1 MPPAARWLRLA
12 RFLVLV
18 GWPATGLSAQ
28 APGYSAPYSPPPA
41 PPAPGSGPTVK
52 VGGYIQA
59 RETWRDDSKLTA
71 TLNRA
76 RISAEGGLVAGFSYR
91 IMAEY
96 ESGGTASTAASVSLR
111 DAYIRWTRGDFSVV
125 AGQYKTP
132 FSPEYITSITLIET
146 ADRSTVVDSLATKR
160 DIGVMAQY
168 SYRGYVVLYGGIFN
182 GEGQNRIVNV
192 DSSSLVVG
200 RVAVRPLGPI
210 TLGTNVAAY
219 GGDST
224 RYGLDAD
231 IEYRGAAL
239 KAEYLWQDHHVDAPV
254 DQGWYVQGTYRV
266 LPWVQLVLKQEKFE
280 RDALSLSRRV
290 IATTGGIN
298 VELAASRIRL
308 LANYVSRKIGTPGV
322 RRNTVITQAQVRF

>member
-1 MPPAARWLRLA
+1 MPRVGRSLRLA
-12 RFLVLV
+12 GLLLLVSTPWRFL
-18 GWPATGLSAQ
+18 AAQ
-28 APGYSAPYSPPPA
+28 AGQGYPPPPA
-41 PPAPGSGPTVK
+41 QGGGPTVK

-59 RETWRDDSKLTA
+59 RETWREDSKLTA

-76 RISAEGGLVAGFSYR
+76 RIFAEGSLTAGFSYR
-91 IMAEY
+91 VMGEY
-96 ESGGTASTAASVSLR
+96 ESGGSASTAASVSLR
-111 DAYIRWTRGDFSVV
+111 DAYIRWTRGDFTVT

-132 FSPEYITSITLIET
+132 FSPEYITSITQIET

-168 SYRGYVVLYGGIFN
+168 AYRSYLTVQGGVFN

-200 RVAVRPLGPI
+200 RVAVRPLALL

-224 RYGLDAD
+224 RYGVDAD
-231 IEYRGAAL
+231 VEYRGASL
-239 KAEYLWQDHHVDAPV
+239 KGEFLWQNQHLDAPV
-254 DQGWYVQGTYRV
+254 DQGWYGQAAYRV
-266 LPWVQLVLKQEKFE
+266 LPWVQLVLKQEKFQ

-290 IATTGGIN
+290 VATTGGVN
-298 VELAASRIRL
+298 LEFAASRIRL
-308 LANYVSRKIGTPGV
+308 LANYVSRRIGTPGI
-322 RRNTVITQAQVRF
+322 RRSTLITQLQVRF

>member
-1 MPPAARWLRLA
+1 MLPVGRSLRLTG
-12 RFLVLV
+12 FLLLI
-18 GWPATGLSAQ
+18 GSPWRQLGAQ
-28 APGYSAPYSPPPA
+28 AGQYPPPPA
-41 PPAPGSGPTVK
+41 QGGGPTVR

-59 RETWRDDSKLTA
+59 RETWREDSKLTA

-76 RISAEGGLVAGFSYR
+76 RIFAEGSLTAGFSYR

-96 ESGGTASTAASVSLR
+96 ESGGTASTAATVSLR
-111 DAYIRWTRGDFSVV
+111 DAYIRWTRGDFSVT

-132 FSPEYITSITLIET
+132 FSPEYITSITQIET

-160 DIGVMAQY
+160 DIGVMGQY
-168 SYRGYVVLYGGIFN
+168 TYHTYLTVQGGIFN

-200 RVAVRPLGPI
+200 RVAVRPLALVTIG
-210 TLGTNVAAY
+210 GNVAAY

-224 RYGLDAD
+224 RYGVDAD

-239 KAEYLWQDHHVDAPV
+239 KAEYLWQDHHVNAPV
-254 DQGWYVQGTYRV
+254 DQGWYGQATYRV
-266 LPWVQLVLKQEKFE
+266 LPWVQLVLKQEKFQ

-290 IATTGGIN
+290 VATTGGVN

-308 LANYVSRKIGTPGV
+308 LANYVSRRIGTPGV
-322 RRNTVITQAQVRF
+322 RRSTVITQVQVRF

>member
-1 MPPAARWLRLA
+1 MPLSARWLPIGG
-12 RFLVLV
+12 FLVIV
-18 GWPATGLSAQ
+18 GSQGPKLSAQ
-28 APGYSAPYSPPPA
+28 APGYAA
-41 PPAPGSGPTVK
+41 PPAQAGGPTVK

-76 RISAEGGLVAGFSYR
+76 RIFAEGSLAAGFSYR

-96 ESGGTASTAASVSLR
+96 QSGGTAATAATVALR
-111 DAYIRWTRGDFSVV
+111 DAYIRWTRGDFSVT

-132 FSPEYITSITLIET
+132 FSPEYITSITMIET

-168 SYRGYVVLYGGIFN
+168 SYRGYVTLSGGIFN

-192 DSSSLVVG
+192 DSSSLVVV
-200 RVAVRPLGPI
+200 RAAVRPIGLL

-219 GGDST
+219 AGDST

-231 IEYRGAAL
+231 VEYRGAAL
-239 KAEYLWQDHHVDAPV
+239 KAEYLWQDHHVDAPL
-254 DQGWYVQGTYRV
+254 DEGWYAQATYRV

-280 RDALSLSRRV
+280 RDALSRSRRV
-290 IATTGGIN
+290 VATTGGIN

-308 LANYVSRKIGTPGV
+308 LANYVSRKIGDPGV
-322 RRNTVITQAQVRF
+322 RRSSVITQVQVRF